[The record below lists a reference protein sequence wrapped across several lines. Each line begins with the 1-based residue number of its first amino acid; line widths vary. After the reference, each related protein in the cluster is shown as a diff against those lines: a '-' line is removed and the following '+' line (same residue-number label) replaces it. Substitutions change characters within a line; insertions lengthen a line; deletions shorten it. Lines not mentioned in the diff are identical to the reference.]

1 MTGSPGKGS
10 FSGGKLTRDTDDG
23 FSYDPKWDKLAK
35 DYVKET
41 QNQYKN
47 SLGGKLGDFLG
58 KCKVAKKHIA
68 DLNGVDN
75 GLVAHTTSGGS
86 RNWNKKFNSTINQ
99 YVSQKVHNASV
110 KFKKSWSRQK
120 RGSGPIEFGKPLA
133 QGKEKE
139 RDGISINMAFYVDTS
154 GSMMGDPIKNCC
166 KAVNAIANN
175 IDKHYIKNPVVAGTS
190 YTAYSFDTH
199 FHKETMPLDIPARSA
214 NNIDLDELLAG
225 MQEKTQTSMINVILT
240 DAEFPVPVEKCISLV
255 KKFPGL
261 LVFVINNT
269 GHHNDYKEIE
279 KKCKNFIYIEA
290 DDEFAI

>member
-1 MTGSPGKGS
+1 MAEDNFSASDFGS
-10 FSGGKLTRDTDDG
+10 
-23 FSYDPKWDKLAK
+23 
-35 DYVKET
+35 
-41 QNQYKN
+41 
-47 SLGGKLGDFLG
+47 
-58 KCKVAKKHIA
+58 
-68 DLNGVDN
+68 
-75 GLVAHTTSGGS
+75 
-86 RNWNKKFNSTINQ
+86 ST
-99 YVSQKVHNASV
+99 
-110 KFKKSWSRQK
+110 K
-120 RGSGPIEFGKPLA
+120 RRLPICFAL
-133 QGKEKE
+133 
-139 RDGISINMAFYVDTS
+139 DTS

-166 KAVNAIANN
+166 KAVNTIANN

-190 YTAYSFDTH
+190 YTAYSFDNH

-214 NNIDLDELLAG
+214 SNIDLDELLAG

-279 KKCKNFIYIEA
+279 KKCKNFVYIEA